1 MRKRLPPLTSLEGF
15 EAAARLG
22 SFSAAAEELNL
33 TQSAISHQIRLL
45 ENSLGQP
52 VFRRLHRSVVLTDAG
67 RDFRHSVTA
76 ILDGLREGV
85 RRLEPYKKPGSVVV
99 YCDPGLASGWLA
111 PKLSELHTLHPRIDV
126 WLVTTT
132 QPVDFARD
140 EVDILLRRHLASR
153 PPLLSPSVQVQRL
166 FGEILRPIA
175 HPKLVPSLRRR
186 DGGDWPQR
194 ATLLHEEDFDGWP
207 LWFKEHG
214 AQSGAT
220 DVRAI
225 NAGPNFSDAF
235 VMLQAA
241 ASGLGLALASIL
253 IAKPFLDDRRLAWL
267 SSHSIDSP
275 NAYFISAPDSAL
287 ADPDSKAV
295 FDWIVGLAQ

>member
-1 MRKRLPPLTSLEGF
+1 MRKKLPPLTSLEGF

-45 ENSLGQP
+45 EESLGQP

-111 PKLSELHTLHPRIDV
+111 LKLSELHALYPRIDV

-140 EVDILLRRHLASR
+140 EVDILIRRHPT
-153 PPLLSPSVQVQRL
+153 PPLVPPDVRVQRL
-166 FGEILRPIA
+166 FGEVLRPIA
-175 HPKLVPSLRRR
+175 SPKLVASLRRR
-186 DGGDWPQR
+186 SATDWLQH
-194 ATLLHEEDFDGWP
+194 ATLLHEEGFDGWP
-207 LWFKEHG
+207 LWFSQHG
-214 AQSGAT
+214 AVAGEKIVDT
-220 DVRAI
+220 I

-235 VMLQAA
+235 VMLQTAA
-241 ASGLGLALASIL
+241 ADLGLALGSDRIAAS
-253 IAKPFLDDRRLAWL
+253 FLADRRLAWL
-267 SSHSIDSP
+267 SSRSIESP
-275 NAYFISAPDSAL
+275 NSYFISATDRVLTEPDI
-287 ADPDSKAV
+287 KAV
-295 FDWIVGLAQ
+295 FDWIVGLAR